1 MSQLTTGTHKS
12 NSLAQLEAWVWG
24 QESGWGPIIGI
35 GHTNEGTAAT
45 FVFSA
50 DEPTEQAVIVPIG
63 PDETDGEDGR
73 QEVCRGKVFISGE
86 LTSVSV
92 RR

>member
-12 NSLAQLEAWVWG
+12 NTLAQLEAWVWG

-50 DEPTEQAVIVPIG
+50 DEPTEQAVIVPVEG
-63 PDETDGEDGR
+63 DEQIDDER
-73 QEVCRGKVFISGE
+73 QEICRGKVFISGT
-86 LTSVSV
+86 LTRVSV